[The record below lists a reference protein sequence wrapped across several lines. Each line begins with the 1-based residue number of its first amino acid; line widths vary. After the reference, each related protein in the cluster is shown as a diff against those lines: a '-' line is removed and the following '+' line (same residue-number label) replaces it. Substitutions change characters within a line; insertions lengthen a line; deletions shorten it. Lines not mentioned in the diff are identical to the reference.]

1 MNKSLKDAAEFQEVL
16 VVRSLAVTVA
26 PEISEVSIALLTT
39 VMVAE
44 ASNSFSVPLPT
55 VKVRVITS
63 STVATGTLVMDSV
76 VEPFAATLVLAVKA
90 MPVKEVPLELIAFF
104 NSTVVFA
111 GTFLVVSV
119 RETGC
124 AEASYSWVTF
134 AIEPDQ
140 VVVS

>member
-1 MNKSLKDAAEFQEVL
+1 
-16 VVRSLAVTVA
+16 
-26 PEISEVSIALLTT
+26 
-39 VMVAE
+39 MVAE

-76 VEPFAATLVLAVKA
+76 VEPFAATLVLEVKA